1 MDITGWDDTGE
12 DDLPALPSTNTARKW
27 PMYVVANRRVS
38 SFDSFVS
45 AGTQGRVVFKR
56 QKARLSTRILAR
68 SLAFAASEKKK
79 NQLAYRDSI
88 AESLIHLHHNSIPV
102 WKSLLPL
109 RCCGFS
115 LVPLGRWWRWEYPR
129 PAEDTMMLPFIS
141 FRRRGIWWTIG
152 KSDTFTFCTF
162 IGGKWY

>member
-102 WKSLLPL
+102 
-109 RCCGFS
+109 
-115 LVPLGRWWRWEYPR
+115 
-129 PAEDTMMLPFIS
+129 
-141 FRRRGIWWTIG
+141 
-152 KSDTFTFCTF
+152 
-162 IGGKWY
+162 